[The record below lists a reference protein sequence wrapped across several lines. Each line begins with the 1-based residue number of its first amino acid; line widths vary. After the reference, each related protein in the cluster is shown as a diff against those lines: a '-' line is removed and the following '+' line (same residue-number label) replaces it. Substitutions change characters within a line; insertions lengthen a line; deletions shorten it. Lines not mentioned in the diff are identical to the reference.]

1 PKMANI
7 VEGGE
12 TPDLSPEELKEI
24 GYQIAAYPLSL
35 MAAAMKAMVETL
47 QTMKQGVPRDDKLM
61 TWPDLR
67 KRIGFDEYYDVS
79 ERYASSRR
87 DG

>member
-1 PKMANI
+1 I

-35 MAAAMKAMVETL
+35 MAAAMKAMVECL
-47 QTMKQGVPRDDKLM
+47 QTMKHGQPRDDKLM
-61 TWPDLR
+61 GWADLR
-67 KRIGFDEYYDVS
+67 QRIGFDDYYEVS